1 MAVAVARA
9 PRDRAARAK
18 PRARQGSR
26 RRAAGGRRVA
36 GGAIWIVLM
45 GLLLAGVVALNVAV
59 LRLNLQ
65 SDQVAEERARLRA
78 ENAELS
84 SQLALRAASARTSS
98 LARTRYGLRPADPA
112 MTTYLTIGGR

>member
-1 MAVAVARA
+1 MAVAAARA
-9 PRDRAARAK
+9 PATRTRARAK
-18 PRARQGSR
+18 PRSR
-26 RRAAGGRRVA
+26 RKPQGRRVA

-65 SDQVAEERARLRA
+65 SDQLSEERAELRA

-84 SQLALRAASARTSS
+84 SRLAVRAASARTSS
-98 LARTRYGLRPADPA
+98 LARHKLGLEQADPA
-112 MTTYLTIGGR
+112 TTTYLDVSKR